1 VFRVHWNIRMMVL
14 FSKEQESTNGSI
26 GSIII
31 GKLYKRQKFGP
42 VVLLVVIIYLKVL
55 FQSLVHIFS
64 LSITFRVVT
73 WNKVKIYVQ
82 SYTWQMKKIWDKL
95 WVIVGDKIKINAVF
109 GKYVKKKVL
118 NLKDNRSFLMKFMK
132 MEFQRYLEI

>member
-1 VFRVHWNIRMMVL
+1 MFRVHWNIRIVVL